1 MLKRPPQLGPNLD
14 IETGPQFEGREEE
27 CQGLR
32 EWKNISGL
40 EQKDGRSQELC

>member
-1 MLKRPPQLGPNLD
+1 MLKRPPRLGPNLN

-27 CQGLR
+27 LH
-32 EWKNISGL
+32 EWINISGL